1 MCGSVCVCTCA
12 CVCVGGRAQSMC
24 NFMFILPKTNGGHKN
39 VYMERRRESGGY
51 LASCIQMTGFCVVNQ
66 RKT

>member
-1 MCGSVCVCTCA
+1 MIDMGVRQGCIMSSWLFNMYVDAVMKE
-12 CVCVGGRAQSMC
+12 VE
-24 NFMFILPKTNGGHKN
+24 
-39 VYMERRRESGGY
+39 MERRRESGGY